1 MLALLAL
8 LLVAVSLWAALATG
22 KAARSV
28 PDDAAWQ
35 RASQLVRAA
44 YRPGDLVLFAPP
56 WIDPVGRLHLGDLIS
71 LDDAARMDAARF
83 ARVWVL
89 SIRGA
94 DSPEVAGEAPAL
106 EHDAAGPGGVLVR
119 RYDRTP
125 AVVLDDAAR
134 AFPRARAEGQLA
146 RPPELVLAEVG
157 FAPRRCVQLV
167 PVAGGAASLTFPQF
181 LLGGELVG
189 YVGLADIF
197 TRRDVREAGQLELL
211 IDGQKVATATAGID
225 DGWVRFAARTAPGAA
240 EVKVIARAPSPRA
253 HQRLICFAMES
264 RR

>member
-1 MLALLAL
+1 
-8 LLVAVSLWAALATG
+8 
-22 KAARSV
+22 
-28 PDDAAWQ
+28 
-35 RASQLVRAA
+35 
-44 YRPGDLVLFAPP
+44 
-56 WIDPVGRLHLGDLIS
+56 
-71 LDDAARMDAARF
+71 MDAARF
-83 ARVWVL
+83 TRVWVL

-94 DSPEVAGEAPAL
+94 DSPEVSGEEPAL
-106 EHDAAGPGGVLVR
+106 EHEAAGSVRVR

-134 AFPRARAEGQLA
+134 AFPRARPEGQLA

-157 FAPRRCVQLV
+157 FTPRRCVQLV
-167 PVAGGAASLTFPQF
+167 PAAGGAATFTFPQF
-181 LLGGELVG
+181 LLGSELVG

-197 TRRDVREAGQLELL
+197 TRRDVREPGALEVLVN
-211 IDGQKVATATAGID
+211 GQKVAAATAGVD
-225 DGWVRFAARTAPGAA
+225 DGWVRFAAETTPGPA